1 MKYKTEQDHSTKR
14 NAIRILGIIS
24 LLVGIP
30 LLLTG
35 VVSFF
40 ESFGTFQRP
49 KYFWCAFI
57 GLPMMGFGIMLLKA
71 GFLGVAATYV
81 SDEVTPVV
89 IKAARHIGSE
99 MAIATKGT
107 QDASARMEK
116 LKELKDKGLIN
127 ELEYNNKRQDILMDL

>member
-1 MKYKTEQDHSTKR
+1 
-14 NAIRILGIIS
+14 
-24 LLVGIP
+24 
-30 LLLTG
+30 
-35 VVSFF
+35 
-40 ESFGTFQRP
+40 
-49 KYFWCAFI
+49 
-57 GLPMMGFGIMLLKA
+57 MMGFGIMLLKA